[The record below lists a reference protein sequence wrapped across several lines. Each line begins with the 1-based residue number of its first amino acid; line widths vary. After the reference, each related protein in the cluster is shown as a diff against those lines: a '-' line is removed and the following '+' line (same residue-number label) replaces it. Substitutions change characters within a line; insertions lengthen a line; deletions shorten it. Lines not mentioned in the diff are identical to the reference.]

1 MARGL
6 FEHYGY
12 RVVHQLL
19 MTNALGILAF
29 HSRAN
34 QEEQHEVEQR
44 NCVGVA
50 EHS

>member
-1 MARGL
+1 MSRGL

-29 HSRAN
+29 EPPGLMEAPTFERM
-34 QEEQHEVEQR
+34 EL
-44 NCVGVA
+44 
-50 EHS
+50 